1 MVLTVKKSELLK
13 LAILFKEM
21 ICMTMEYVVV
31 PAVAMT
37 ILPPLASKFETWR
50 KGCYKEFTWPKH
62 WAKIIYMSLAFFM
75 IFINWRTSMAMYFGV
90 VVYLLNCWIAHLK
103 AGMAG
108 DEAYKKDKLFC
119 WMVIGYLTIVTLI
132 YCSTEYGC
140 IIVPFALIPYGFVLL
155 FIEPDA
161 HKYTTIVVDDES
173 QLHRSNDGNPY
184 YRYRYSNNPRL
195 NYLYYLTEKH

>member
-1 MVLTVKKSELLK
+1 
-13 LAILFKEM
+13 
-21 ICMTMEYVVV
+21 MTTEYVVV

-119 WMVIGYLTIVTLI
+119 WMVIAYLTIVTLI
-132 YCSTEYGC
+132 YCCTEYGC
-140 IIVPFALIPYGFVLL
+140 IIVPFALIPYGFALSM
-155 FIEPDA
+155 EADYQ
-161 HKYTTIVVDDES
+161 KYGWRKWEC
-173 QLHRSNDGNPY
+173 RSNNYDPHSCYGYDDPWLNRLAY
-184 YRYRYSNNPRL
+184 LKYNNPDSYEYKKYGYRI
-195 NYLYYLTEKH
+195 K